1 MVVIAIIALIRV
13 IRMAKHQRTPPPGV
27 RRDQQSRFRTE
38 WMPALVIYPVRAS
51 R

>member
-1 MVVIAIIALIRV
+1 MVVIAIIALIRGM
-13 IRMAKHQRTPPPGV
+13 RMLNRRRTAPAAQRK
-27 RRDQQSRFRTE
+27 QQNRLRTE